1 MSPSAGSGLR
11 KSSASRNAVHLTT
24 FSHYSVFGR
33 IPSACL
39 TNQLRMRL
47 SDWEERS
54 VEAMQCA
61 SSAAW
66 ASSPQGSRTISE
78 FDGRDVVLVI
88 TPSATGGHALSS
100 VIWLETR
107 DRLVVRQ
114 RWYFRCSEFLRYAAE
129 HFRIE
134 METHGYHSPK

>member
-1 MSPSAGSGLR
+1 MSTSAGSGLR

-47 SDWEERS
+47 SDWEERG

-88 TPSATGGHALSS
+88 TPSATGGHTLSPS
-100 VIWLETR
+100 FGWKPATVWWSGNVGISGARNSFDTR
-107 DRLVVRQ
+107 LST
-114 RWYFRCSEFLRYAAE
+114 FA
-129 HFRIE
+129 
-134 METHGYHSPK
+134 